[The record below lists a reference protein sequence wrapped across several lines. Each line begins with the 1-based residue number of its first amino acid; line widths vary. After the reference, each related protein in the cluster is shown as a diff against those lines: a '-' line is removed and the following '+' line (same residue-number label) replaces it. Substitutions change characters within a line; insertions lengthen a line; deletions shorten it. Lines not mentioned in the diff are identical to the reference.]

1 MSTAGN
7 NPMAPKIQNS
17 QNRNLVLAVFF
28 NDTESSASSILVDA
42 NWINKD
48 LESTGLLSASV
59 MAV

>member
-1 MSTAGN
+1 
-7 NPMAPKIQNS
+7 MAPKIQNS